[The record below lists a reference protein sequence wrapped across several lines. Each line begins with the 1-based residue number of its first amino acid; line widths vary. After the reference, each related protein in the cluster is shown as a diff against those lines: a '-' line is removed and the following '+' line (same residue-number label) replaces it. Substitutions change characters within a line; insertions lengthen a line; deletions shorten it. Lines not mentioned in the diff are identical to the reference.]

1 MLHTL
6 IASGSLAV
14 FFYAGVFF
22 TKRSVTE
29 SVICHMLDKLEREG
43 LIATV
48 TGADGEKDI
57 IPISEIIAEAVNT
70 KIRSK

>member
-1 MLHTL
+1 
-6 IASGSLAV
+6 
-14 FFYAGVFF
+14 
-22 TKRSVTE
+22 
-29 SVICHMLDKLEREG
+29 MLDKLEREG